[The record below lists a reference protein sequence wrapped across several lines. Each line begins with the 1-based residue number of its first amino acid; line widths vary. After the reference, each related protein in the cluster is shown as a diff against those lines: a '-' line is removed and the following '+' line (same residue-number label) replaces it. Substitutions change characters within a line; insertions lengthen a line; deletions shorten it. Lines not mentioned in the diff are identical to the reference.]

1 MNKSV
6 SSYIKLHS
14 LVLNVISKCSE
25 LQSTAEP
32 SAERLV
38 FECSPGR
45 PERLRG
51 FKRRPT
57 EGRSLRRKHPRG
69 RCLKGWGHMMIIT
82 PAHGCWLQRHP
93 ALPVLWGFRQSLLVR
108 WSGKNRRQG
117 EAEEPES
124 LIHGAQG
131 ASGRRLPWRRR
142 FAEKWCLPL
151 SRY

>member
-6 SSYIKLHS
+6 SSYIKLRS
-14 LVLNVISKCSE
+14 SALNVISKCSE
-25 LQSTAEP
+25 LQSTAGT

-45 PERLRG
+45 PERLRR

-57 EGRSLRRKHPRG
+57 EGRSLWRKHPRG
-69 RCLKGWGHMMIIT
+69 RCLKGWGHVLIMT

-108 WSGKNRRQG
+108 FGKSRRQG
-117 EAEEPES
+117 EAEEPEG
-124 LIHGAQG
+124 LVHGAQG
-131 ASGRRLPWRRR
+131 ASGRRLPWRRW
-142 FAEKWCLPL
+142 FAAKRCLPL